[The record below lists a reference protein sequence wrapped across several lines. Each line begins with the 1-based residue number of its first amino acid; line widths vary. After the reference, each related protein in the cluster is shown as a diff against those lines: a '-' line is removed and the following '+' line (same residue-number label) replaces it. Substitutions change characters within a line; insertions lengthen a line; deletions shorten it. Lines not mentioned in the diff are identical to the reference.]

1 MGTYKVGS
9 DGNAPAGLKVGDR
22 IVTNGGMYEIVPS
35 NVSGANYNP
44 NTGYYSVL
52 VDKNINVNN
61 YGGEWSTAPTAQ
73 QYAQQ
78 NSPATELWQQ
88 QEVELPE
95 YEAPD
100 TSDLERQIAELTEQI
115 ANNQYTPVDPTQYT
129 KDIMTYEEAVE
140 LARQA
145 LEPQYVSVY
154 QQAADAAAQNLDRAG
169 IYNSMYGQAL
179 SQQAQNDVAAD
190 MNANISALALDMQGQ
205 DREYAMQLLQNAIN
219 ENQFGANFTQ
229 GNLSAA
235 AQLTMSYL
243 DSVVQQANS
252 INDYN
257 LSLAS
262 LQLQKNAQALEE
274 AYTRGQI
281 SQMELENQLLALE
294 MEAQGIEN
302 QILEQEVSKV
312 STGGGGGDGGGG
324 GGGGTTP
331 EGSLYQE
338 VDALAKEML
347 ADGSSTTDVLKMI
360 RDAYF
365 GDENNAG
372 EITNANEYQRLY
384 NKYRG

>member
-9 DGNAPAGLKVGDR
+9 DGNAPAGLKAGDR
-22 IVTNGGMYEIVPS
+22 IVTNAGMYEIVPS

-88 QEVELPE
+88 QEVELPK

-312 STGGGGGDGGGG
+312 STGGGGGDGGPSPEPTLEEWGIANATDETG
-324 GGGGTTP
+324 KDWIMISGMGRVSFQELDKLIENGKVEAV
-331 EGSLYQE
+331 EGS
-338 VDALAKEML
+338 
-347 ADGSSTTDVLKMI
+347 
-360 RDAYF
+360 
-365 GDENNAG
+365 NNKV
-372 EITNANEYQRLY
+372 I
-384 NKYRG
+384 YRMVR